1 MRTNFYFVMVVIKV
15 FIPIASNLN
24 WIIFLME
31 IGIVMN
37 VSIRLPISSIVWFV
51 EKLKGKIWFLV

>member
-1 MRTNFYFVMVVIKV
+1 MNFYFAMVVIKV

-24 WIIFLME
+24 WMIFQME

-37 VSIRLPISSIVWFV
+37 VSIRLPTSSIVWFV

>member
-1 MRTNFYFVMVVIKV
+1 MNFYFVMVVIKV

>member
-1 MRTNFYFVMVVIKV
+1 MNSYFVMVVIKV

>member
-1 MRTNFYFVMVVIKV
+1 MNFYFAMVVIKV

-24 WIIFLME
+24 WMIFQME

>member
-1 MRTNFYFVMVVIKV
+1 MNFYFVMVVIKV
-15 FIPIASNLN
+15 FIPTASNLN

-31 IGIVMN
+31 TGIVMN

>member
-1 MRTNFYFVMVVIKV
+1 MRMNFYFVMVVIKV

>member
-1 MRTNFYFVMVVIKV
+1 MNFYFVMVVIKV

-51 EKLKGKIWFLV
+51 EKLKEKIWFLV

>member
-1 MRTNFYFVMVVIKV
+1 MNFYFVMVVIKV

-51 EKLKGKIWFLV
+51 EKLMGKIWFLV

>member
-1 MRTNFYFVMVVIKV
+1 MNFYFVMVVIKV

-24 WIIFLME
+24 WIIFLMG
-31 IGIVMN
+31 IGTVMN